1 MAEGAIEG
9 TWSEADYVMAS
20 EYDTSFKFSRF
31 GAAFAA
37 PRDTTGLTGKRVRSP
52 AKTGSAMAATE
63 NEKY

>member
-1 MAEGAIEG
+1 
-9 TWSEADYVMAS
+9 MAS
-20 EYDTSFKFSRF
+20 EYDTSFEFSRF